1 MDDPSTVSM
10 QCSRSLTGFESF
22 ATASYMLFFRSRT
35 CSPPAQTVAKV
46 AVFQLRL
53 MNLKESPPRPTDLTL
68 WTRACVY
75 SGDVSICRSGCSK
88 LNAVS
93 TRS

>member
-53 MNLKESPPRPTDLTL
+53 MNLKESPTTYRLDSLD
-68 WTRACVY
+68 
-75 SGDVSICRSGCSK
+75 SGVCIQR
-88 LNAVS
+88 
-93 TRS
+93 RR